1 MESAWRSARLAWT
14 DRHLLLA
21 AQEGSMHSANSS
33 ALPRRSSRVQTAVPI
48 LVSSLDG
55 TRFTQVC
62 RTLVVNAHGCAIVS
76 RVRFDAGA
84 PLHFR
89 SKEGRQT
96 TAHVV
101 SCQAIGKDDHSWR
114 LGARLDRPENFWGLQ
129 NCPGDWDVPGASTAA
144 SLPPVTLRPNR
155 TLSSVSQPAP
165 SAPGSISTQI
175 EAQMNKMLAELVR
188 PLQAEVSA
196 LKQQLAQ
203 RDSNRSRF
211 EVSLS
216 SIPPELEQQLESRLQ
231 KYLGPKIMDETRQQS
246 AHLLEAA
253 KAAIDQKTTQGY
265 EDFLRRSQEELKVME
280 KRAEDISA
288 HISARA
294 REQLSRGLDEYQQQV
309 LEGGNCLKRLSEEL
323 LKYLQYHLNE
333 EHETRREELE
343 QLRASVASESSRLHE
358 HVDYLDSRIAT
369 LNDSAQRLES
379 GLDQRLSELASIT
392 VSDARNQLEALTNDM
407 LEQSL
412 RRGVKE
418 LGEQLEAASEN
429 LKMIQAGI
437 VTYVSESLKAQ
448 SAEALQA
455 FERSLEETAAY
466 CVERWRMRLAD
477 GLNAVAKSMS
487 DQFRL
492 DDRSS

>member
-1 MESAWRSARLAWT
+1 
-14 DRHLLLA
+14 
-21 AQEGSMHSANSS
+21 MHSASSS
-33 ALPRRSSRVQTAVPI
+33 ANARRSSRVQTAVPI

-62 RTLVVNAHGCAIVS
+62 RTLVVNAHGCAILS
-76 RVRFDAGA
+76 RVRFDTGA

-101 SCQAIGKDDHSWR
+101 SCQAVDKDNHSWR
-114 LGARLDRPENFWGLQ
+114 LGARLDQPENFWGLQ
-129 NCPGDWDVPGASTAA
+129 NCPTDWDLPSVSNVA
-144 SLPPVTLRPNR
+144 SLPPVPLRPNR
-155 TLSSVSQPAP
+155 MLTPASQSTP
-165 SAPGSISTQI
+165 SAPAPIPAHI
-175 EAQMNKMLAELVR
+175 EAQMNKMVAESVR
-188 PLQAEVSA
+188 PLQAEIAA

-203 RDSNRSRF
+203 RDANRSRF

-216 SIPPELEQQLESRLQ
+216 SIPPELEQQLELRLQ
-231 KYLGPKIMDETRQQS
+231 KFLGPKMLDDTRQQS

-265 EDFLRRSQEELKVME
+265 EDFLLRSQDELKVME

-294 REQLSRGLDEYQQQV
+294 REQLSRGLDELQQHL
-309 LEGGNCLKRLSEEL
+309 LEGGNSLKRLSDEL

-333 EHETRREELE
+333 EHEARRGDLE
-343 QLRASVASESSRLHE
+343 QLRASAASQSSRLHE
-358 HVDYLDSRIAT
+358 HVEYLDSRIAA

-379 GLDQRLSELASIT
+379 GLDDRLSQLASST
-392 VSDARNQLEALTNDM
+392 VSDARNQLEALTNDV

-412 RRGVKE
+412 KTSTTE
-418 LGEQLEAASEN
+418 LSDQLEAASEN

-448 SAEALQA
+448 SVEALQA
-455 FERSLEETAAY
+455 FERSLEETATY
-466 CVERWRMRLAD
+466 CVERWRVRLAD

-487 DQFRL
+487 EQFRL
-492 DDRSS
+492 EERSS